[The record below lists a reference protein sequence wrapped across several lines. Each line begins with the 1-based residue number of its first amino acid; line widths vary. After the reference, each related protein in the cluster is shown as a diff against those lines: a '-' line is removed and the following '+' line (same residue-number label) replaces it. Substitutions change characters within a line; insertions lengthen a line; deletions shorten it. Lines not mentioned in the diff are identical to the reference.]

1 MNHKFTVF
9 RYIIY
14 GILLGTIFTLLGG
27 LIFKAAVK
35 LIYKKPHGP
44 CLSSHRVNF
53 ELNGAACSIRL
64 HKQRL
69 SVRSIRT
76 DVGLFLGFVENKTPN
91 RLPFE

>member
-1 MNHKFTVF
+1 MSHKFPVF
-9 RYIIY
+9 KYIICS
-14 GILLGTIFTLLGG
+14 ILLGTIFTLLGG

-35 LIYKKPHGP
+35 LIHKKPHGP
-44 CLSSHRVNF
+44 CLSSHRVILEF
-53 ELNGAACSIRL
+53 NGAASSIRL

-91 RLPFE
+91 LLSFE